1 MIMKTY
7 GLVGYP
13 LGHSFSQ
20 DYFTKKFAA
29 ENIDAQYLNFQIEDI
44 ALFPEKVLTVDGLS
58 GLNVTIPYK
67 QKVMAYLDEIDETA
81 QKVGAVN
88 VVKIIRQGS
97 NVRLRGCNSDVVG
110 FENSLKPLLKPCHTS
125 AYILG
130 TGGASKAVRYVLE
143 KLGIDYQFVS
153 RTADAANNILSYEQL
168 TNDLIAS
175 HKLIVNCTPLGMS
188 PKTDACPAIPYE
200 AIGPDHLCFDLI
212 YNPEVTLFLQKARQQ
227 GATIKNGLDMLIGQA
242 DRAWEIWNENI

>member
-1 MIMKTY
+1 MKTF

-29 ENIDAQYLNFQIEDI
+29 EKIDAQYLNFQIEDI
-44 ALFPEKVLTVDGLS
+44 ALFPEKVLTIDGLS

-67 QKVMAYLDEIDETA
+67 QKVMQYLDEIDETA

-88 VVKIIRQGS
+88 VVKIIRDGS
-97 NVRLRGCNSDVVG
+97 KMRLRGCNSDVVG
-110 FENSLKPLLKPCHTS
+110 FENSLRPQLKPCHTS

-143 KLGIDYQFVS
+143 KLNISYQFVS
-153 RTADAANNILSYEQL
+153 RNADAANNILSYQQL
-168 TNDLIAS
+168 TSELVEN

-188 PKTDACPAIPYE
+188 PKIDACPEIPYQ
-200 AIGPDHLCFDLI
+200 AIGAEHLCFDLI
-212 YNPEVTLFLQKARQQ
+212 YNPEETLFLKKAKEQ

-242 DRAWEIWNENI
+242 VRAWEIWNE

>member
-44 ALFPEKVLTVDGLS
+44 ALFPEKVLTIDGLS

-67 QKVMAYLDEIDETA
+67 QKVMAYLDEIDETV

-88 VVKIIRQGS
+88 VVKIIRNGS

-200 AIGPDHLCFDLI
+200 AIGTDHLCFDLI

-242 DRAWEIWNENI
+242 IRAWEIWNE

>member
-1 MIMKTY
+1 MKTY

-20 DYFTKKFAA
+20 DYFTKKFTA

-44 ALFPEKVLTVDGLS
+44 ALFPEKVLSAPGLS

-67 QKVMAYLDEIDETA
+67 QKVMAYLDEIDDTA

-88 VVKIIRQGS
+88 VVKIIRDGS
-97 NVRLRGCNSDVVG
+97 KMRLRGCNSDVVG
-110 FENSLKPLLKPCHTS
+110 FENSLRPLLKPCHTN

-143 KLGIDYQFVS
+143 KLKINYQFVS
-153 RTADAANNILSYEQL
+153 RTADASNNILSYQQL
-168 TNDLIAS
+168 TNELIEN

-188 PKTDACPAIPYE
+188 PKTDACPDIPYQ
-200 AIGPDHLCFDLI
+200 AIDAGHLCFDLI
-212 YNPEVTLFLQKARQQ
+212 YNPEETLFLKKAKQQ

-242 DRAWEIWNENI
+242 VRAWEIWNE

>member
-1 MIMKTY
+1 MKTY

-67 QKVMAYLDEIDETA
+67 QKVMPYLDEIDETA

-110 FENSLKPLLKPCHTS
+110 FENSLKPMLKPCHTS

-168 TNDLIAS
+168 TNDLIAN

-188 PKTDACPAIPYE
+188 PKTDACPSIPYE

-242 DRAWEIWNENI
+242 IRAWEIWNE

>member
-1 MIMKTY
+1 MKTY

-67 QKVMAYLDEIDETA
+67 QKVMPYLDEIDETA

-88 VVKIIRQGS
+88 VVKIIRNGS

-153 RTADAANNILSYEQL
+153 RNADAANNILSYEQL
-168 TNDLIAS
+168 TNDSIAS

-242 DRAWEIWNENI
+242 VRAWDIWNE

>member
-29 ENIDAQYLNFQIEDI
+29 ENIDAQYLNFQIENI
-44 ALFPEKVLTVDGLS
+44 ALFPEKVLNTPDLA

-88 VVKIIRQGS
+88 VVKIIRNGS

-110 FENSLKPLLKPCHTS
+110 FENSLKPLLKTCHTN

-143 KLGIDYQFVS
+143 KLGINYQFVS

-168 TNDLIAS
+168 TNELIIN

-242 DRAWEIWNENI
+242 IRAWDIWNE

>member
-1 MIMKTY
+1 MKTY

-67 QKVMAYLDEIDETA
+67 QKVMPYLDEIDETA

-88 VVKIIRQGS
+88 VVKIIRNGS

-153 RTADAANNILSYEQL
+153 RNADAANNILSYEQL
-168 TNDLIAS
+168 TNDSIAS

-188 PKTDACPAIPYE
+188 PKTDACPAIPYK
-200 AIGPDHLCFDLI
+200 AIGADHLCFDLI

-242 DRAWEIWNENI
+242 VRAWDIWNE

>member
-1 MIMKTY
+1 MKTF

-29 ENIDAQYLNFQIEDI
+29 EKIDAQYLNFQIEDI
-44 ALFPEKVLTVDGLS
+44 ALFPEKVLTIDGLS

-67 QKVMAYLDEIDETA
+67 QKVMQYLDEIDETA

-88 VVKIIRQGS
+88 VVKIVRDGS
-97 NVRLRGCNSDVVG
+97 KMRLRGCNSDVVG
-110 FENSLKPLLKPCHTS
+110 FENSLRPLLKPCHTS

-143 KLGIDYQFVS
+143 KLNINYQFVS
-153 RTADAANNILSYEQL
+153 RNADAANNILSYQQL
-168 TNDLIAS
+168 TSELVEN

-188 PKTDACPAIPYE
+188 PKIDACPDIPYQ
-200 AIGPDHLCFDLI
+200 AIGAEHLCFDLI
-212 YNPEVTLFLQKARQQ
+212 YNPEETLFLKKSKEH

-242 DRAWEIWNENI
+242 VRAWEIWNE

>member
-20 DYFTKKFAA
+20 DYFTKKFTA

-44 ALFPEKVLTVDGLS
+44 ELFPEKVLTVDGLS

-88 VVKIIRQGS
+88 VVKIIRNGS

-110 FENSLKPLLKPCHTS
+110 FENSLKPLLKPCHTN

-153 RTADAANNILSYEQL
+153 RTADAANNILSYQQL
-168 TNDLIAS
+168 TNELIEN

-242 DRAWEIWNENI
+242 NRAWEIWNE

>member
-1 MIMKTY
+1 MKTF

-29 ENIDAQYLNFQIEDI
+29 EKIDAQYLNFQIEDI
-44 ALFPEKVLTVDGLS
+44 ALFPEKVLTIDGLS

-67 QKVMAYLDEIDETA
+67 QKVMQYLDEIDETA

-88 VVKIIRQGS
+88 VVKIVRDVS
-97 NVRLRGCNSDVVG
+97 KMRLRGCNSDVVG
-110 FENSLKPLLKPCHTS
+110 FENSLRPLLKPCHTS

-143 KLGIDYQFVS
+143 KLNINYQFVS
-153 RTADAANNILSYEQL
+153 RNADAANNILSYQQL
-168 TNDLIAS
+168 TSELVEN

-188 PKTDACPAIPYE
+188 PKIDACPDIPYQ
-200 AIGPDHLCFDLI
+200 AIGAEHLCFDLI
-212 YNPEVTLFLQKARQQ
+212 YNPEETLFLKKSKEH

-242 DRAWEIWNENI
+242 VRAWEIWNE

>member
-1 MIMKTY
+1 MKTF

-29 ENIDAQYLNFQIEDI
+29 EKIDAQYLNFQIEDI
-44 ALFPEKVLTVDGLS
+44 SLFPEKVLTIDGLF

-88 VVKIIRQGS
+88 VVKIIRNGS
-97 NVRLRGCNSDVVG
+97 KMRLRGCNSDVVG
-110 FENSLKPLLKPCHTS
+110 FENSLRPLLKPCHTQ
-125 AYILG
+125 AFILG

-143 KLGIDYQFVS
+143 KLNISYQFVS
-153 RTADAANNILSYEQL
+153 RNADAANNILSYQQL
-168 TNDLIAS
+168 SNELIES
-175 HKLIVNCTPLGMS
+175 HKLIVNSTPLGMS
-188 PKTDACPAIPYE
+188 PKIDACPDIPYQ
-200 AIGPDHLCFDLI
+200 AIGAEHLCVDLM
-212 YNPEVTLFLQKARQQ
+212 YNPEETLFLKKAKEQ

-242 DRAWEIWNENI
+242 VRAWEIWNE

>member
-1 MIMKTY
+1 MKTY

-29 ENIDAQYLNFQIEDI
+29 ENIDAQYLNFQIGDI

-88 VVKIIRQGS
+88 VVKIIRNGS

-110 FENSLKPLLKPCHTS
+110 FENSLKSLLKPCHTS

-153 RTADAANNILSYEQL
+153 RSADASNNILSYEQL

-242 DRAWEIWNENI
+242 VRAWEIWNE

>member
-1 MIMKTY
+1 MKTY

-20 DYFTKKFAA
+20 DYFTKKFTS
-29 ENIDAQYLNFQIEDI
+29 EKIDAQYLNFQIEDI
-44 ALFPEKVLTVDGLS
+44 SLFPEKVLTVDGLS

-67 QKVMAYLDEIDETA
+67 QKVMQYLDEIDETA

-88 VVKIIRQGS
+88 VVKIIRDGS
-97 NVRLRGCNSDVVG
+97 KMRLRGCNSDVVG
-110 FENSLKPLLKPCHTS
+110 FENSLRPLLKPCHTS

-143 KLGIDYQFVS
+143 KLNINYQFVS
-153 RTADAANNILSYEQL
+153 RNADAANNILSYQQL
-168 TNDLIAS
+168 TNELIEN

-188 PKTDACPAIPYE
+188 PKIDACPDIPYQT
-200 AIGPDHLCFDLI
+200 IGAEHLCFDLI
-212 YNPEVTLFLQKARQQ
+212 YNPEETLFLKKAKEQ

-242 DRAWEIWNENI
+242 VRAWEIWNE

>member
-1 MIMKTY
+1 MKTF

-29 ENIDAQYLNFQIEDI
+29 EKIDAQYLNFQIEDI
-44 ALFPEKVLTVDGLS
+44 ALFPEKVLTIDGLS

-67 QKVMAYLDEIDETA
+67 QKVMQYLDEIDETA

-88 VVKIIRQGS
+88 VVKIVRDGS
-97 NVRLRGCNSDVVG
+97 KMRLRGCNSDVVG
-110 FENSLKPLLKPCHTS
+110 FENSLRPLLKPCHTS

-143 KLGIDYQFVS
+143 NLNINYQFVS
-153 RTADAANNILSYEQL
+153 RNADAANNILSYQQL
-168 TNDLIAS
+168 TSELVEN

-188 PKTDACPAIPYE
+188 PQIDACPDIPYQ
-200 AIGPDHLCFDLI
+200 AIGAEHLCFDLI
-212 YNPEVTLFLQKARQQ
+212 YNPEETLFLKKSKEH

-242 DRAWEIWNENI
+242 VRAWEIWNE

>member
-1 MIMKTY
+1 MKTY

-29 ENIDAQYLNFQIEDI
+29 EKIDAQYLNFQIEDI
-44 ALFPEKVLTVDGLS
+44 ALFPEKVLTVEGLA

-67 QKVMAYLDEIDETA
+67 QKVMQYLDEIDETA

-88 VVKIIRQGS
+88 VVKIIRDGS
-97 NVRLRGCNSDVVG
+97 KMRLRGCNSDVVG
-110 FENSLKPLLKPCHTS
+110 FENSLRPLLKPCHTS

-153 RTADAANNILSYEQL
+153 RNADAANNILSYQQL
-168 TNDLIAS
+168 TNELIKD

-188 PKTDACPAIPYE
+188 PKIDACPDIPYQ
-200 AIGPDHLCFDLI
+200 AIGAEHLCFDLI
-212 YNPEVTLFLQKARQQ
+212 YNPEETMFLKKAKEQ

-242 DRAWEIWNENI
+242 VRAWEIWNEES

>member
-1 MIMKTY
+1 MKTY

-20 DYFTKKFAA
+20 DYFTKKFAT

-44 ALFPEKVLTVDGLS
+44 ALFPEKVLTVDGLA

-88 VVKIIRQGS
+88 VVKIIRNGS
-97 NVRLRGCNSDVVG
+97 KMRLHGCNSDVVG
-110 FENSLKPLLKPCHTS
+110 FENSLRPLLKPYHTQ
-125 AYILG
+125 AFILG

-153 RTADAANNILSYEQL
+153 RNADAANNILSYQQL
-168 TNDLIAS
+168 TDELVEN

-188 PKTDACPAIPYE
+188 PKIDACPDIPYE
-200 AIGPDHLCFDLI
+200 AIGAEHLCFDLI
-212 YNPEVTLFLQKARQQ
+212 YNPEVTLFLQKSKER

-242 DRAWEIWNENI
+242 IRAWEIWNEA

>member
-1 MIMKTY
+1 MKTY

-88 VVKIIRQGS
+88 VVKIIRRGS

-143 KLGIDYQFVS
+143 KLGISYQFVS

-242 DRAWEIWNENI
+242 IRAWDIWNGDN

>member
-1 MIMKTY
+1 MKTY

-44 ALFPEKVLTVDGLS
+44 ALFPEKVLTVDGLA

-88 VVKIIRQGS
+88 VVKIIRDGS
-97 NVRLRGCNSDVVG
+97 TMRLRGCNSDVVG
-110 FENSLKPLLKPCHTS
+110 FENSLKPLLKPCHTQ
-125 AYILG
+125 AFILG

-143 KLGIDYQFVS
+143 KQNIDYQFVS
-153 RTADAANNILSYEQL
+153 RNADAANTILSYQQL
-168 TNDLIAS
+168 TDELVEN

-188 PKTDACPAIPYE
+188 PKIDACPDIPYE
-200 AIGPDHLCFDLI
+200 AIGAEHLCFDLI
-212 YNPEVTLFLQKARQQ
+212 YNPEVTLFLQKAKER
-227 GATIKNGLDMLIGQA
+227 GATIKNGLDMLFGQA
-242 DRAWEIWNENI
+242 VRAWEIWNE

>member
-1 MIMKTY
+1 MKTY

-29 ENIDAQYLNFQIEDI
+29 ENIDAQYLNFQIENI
-44 ALFPEKVLTVDGLS
+44 ALFPEKVLNTPDLA

-88 VVKIIRQGS
+88 VVKIIRNGS

-110 FENSLKPLLKPCHTS
+110 FENSLKPLLKTCHTN

-143 KLGIDYQFVS
+143 KLGINYQFVS

-168 TNDLIAS
+168 TNELIIN

-242 DRAWEIWNENI
+242 IRAWDIWNE

>member
-44 ALFPEKVLTVDGLS
+44 TLFPEKVLTVDGLS

-67 QKVMAYLDEIDETA
+67 QKVMVYLDEIDETA

-88 VVKIIRQGS
+88 VVKIIRNGS

-153 RTADAANNILSYEQL
+153 RTADAADNILSYKQL

-188 PKTDACPAIPYE
+188 PKIDACPEIPYQ
-200 AIGPDHLCFDLI
+200 AIGVEHLCFDLI
-212 YNPEVTLFLQKARQQ
+212 YNPEETLFLKKAKEQ

-242 DRAWEIWNENI
+242 IRAWEIWNE

>member
-1 MIMKTY
+1 M
-7 GLVGYP
+7 
-13 LGHSFSQ
+13 
-20 DYFTKKFAA
+20 
-29 ENIDAQYLNFQIEDI
+29 LNTPD
-44 ALFPEKVLTVDGLS
+44 LS

-88 VVKIIRQGS
+88 VVKIIRNGS

-168 TNDLIAS
+168 TNDSIAS

-200 AIGPDHLCFDLI
+200 AIGADHLCFDLI

-242 DRAWEIWNENI
+242 IRAWEIWNGEI